1 MTDNQRSPI
10 LWPAQRVVE
19 GLFPCVGHLRPLQGP
34 PHPVT
39 SSSSSSNFGATGF
52 ISLSCFV
59 SGFRV
64 VAMTCVTAGCARTF
78 ANAFRP
84 TNPVAPRIRTFIA
97 NTQLSCKLSQV
108 IIQVNLQELTH
119 SFGVILPNIG
129 YGFHASAVLAFQ
141 SASKIFSSCAF
152 SYANC
157 PIRARHLHPPTHRY
171 TSKR

>member
-1 MTDNQRSPI
+1 
-10 LWPAQRVVE
+10 
-19 GLFPCVGHLRPLQGP
+19 
-34 PHPVT
+34 
-39 SSSSSSNFGATGF
+39 
-52 ISLSCFV
+52 
-59 SGFRV
+59 
-64 VAMTCVTAGCARTF
+64 MTCVTAGCARTF

-157 PIRARHLHPPTHRY
+157 PIRARHLHPPNSSLYVEEVIAECRQ
-171 TSKR
+171 KRLTRVDILGIELEMGPFPNVLQDASAKAAINW